1 MFNHNKKKIFI
12 TGCVLCGLILGS
24 SVNSFAEKVID
35 PIDKS
40 GIYTLEDGTIIQQG
54 DFGIDAYKSDITVNV
69 GETDS
74 GTLKIQLNNGF
85 GIDAYGNYLSTQ
97 DGSTIKINGNLEI
110 SIDGTNISTT
120 VDNHGISVMYGASQ
134 IDLNGDANVNVN
146 GKTTNQFNSYVYGL
160 IAQGN
165 GTKINANGAMNI
177 SVSSWGKGKLVEAV
191 GANAYDGG
199 SIYFNEDVNIH
210 DITAYAEKSPNNEVL
225 VYAAG
230 AVANGDESLIEFNKD
245 TIIKSV
251 NGECEDPNNHNVT
264 EVAIAAE
271 SGGEVRVNFE
281 KDNTVQI
288 EGDVV
293 AYGEG
298 SKISLNLNNIDS
310 YLEAEVLSLEGGV
323 VDLSL
328 SNSAIWKVRG
338 NEIDSITS
346 NDGIISMFYN
356 RNLDDTLDED
366 YDNLTVNVL
375 KGSSTTFVLN
385 SDLKNDRGDQF
396 TVGSIDEENHSYVQF
411 YDTQYISPQEGH
423 EYIFAYIPGENMEIS
438 GKQTDIGIYKY
449 DPVLREELVNDVKHI
464 YLTGFEKSGGGEE
477 SGSAIAI
484 ENTALATIGL
494 WRSHDSN
501 LWKRMGAIDSDIDN
515 KVDVWLRAN
524 AGRQEL
530 NSSIEQNLI
539 TVQGG
544 ADVRSEKDTYSWYIG
559 GAANYNVG
567 NVELDLGE
575 IKTNAIGLQLYST
588 WMYDNGHYL
597 DLVVNGAKMS
607 SQFQTYIN
615 TDQETKTEY
624 GNWGTGI
631 SAEYG
636 YKGPLN
642 ENGYY
647 SGYQTQVIA
656 GYVTG
661 AEYITDTNIDVKI
674 EPIKNLTLK
683 ALGIFGRE
691 MNMENGS
698 VNIYGKLGVGHEFI
712 EKNVVNMK
720 DANQE
725 IKEIEQDLRGTWM
738 EYGVG
743 IKGKIGEHTN
753 CYLEFD
759 KTSFGKINTVWRAN
773 VGVRLIW

>member
-1 MFNHNKKKIFI
+1 M
-12 TGCVLCGLILGS
+12 
-24 SVNSFAEKVID
+24 
-35 PIDKS
+35 
-40 GIYTLEDGTIIQQG
+40 
-54 DFGIDAYKSDITVNV
+54 NV